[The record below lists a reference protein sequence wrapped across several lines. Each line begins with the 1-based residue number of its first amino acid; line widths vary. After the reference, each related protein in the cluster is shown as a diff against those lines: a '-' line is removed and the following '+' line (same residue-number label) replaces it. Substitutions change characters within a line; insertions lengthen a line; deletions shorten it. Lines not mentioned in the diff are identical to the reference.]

1 MQHHGS
7 RPAHTGWPRDLSAAA
22 LTRKEK
28 VQPVAKLYAA
38 SLFATRHAAE
48 HLAGLLDEAG
58 RARAGLRRQLAEGGV
73 QAIEGVLG
81 DDERGQD
88 RVDRHRLVYTRFGP

>member
-48 HLAGLLDEAG
+48 HLAGLLGASHASVYNDLKQAHSAG
-58 RARAGLRRQLAEGGV
+58 A
-73 QAIEGVLG
+73 
-81 DDERGQD
+81 
-88 RVDRHRLVYTRFGP
+88 